1 MFSFHLA
8 DVSAVDGA
16 RAMLLPPSGHGLRQV
31 EVMARM
37 RLGAPVVSF
46 DRLQVRRG
54 PTRRLTVAS
63 WPVLG

>member
-37 RLGAPVVSF
+37 RLGAPVVSC
-46 DRLQVRRG
+46 DRLQVRRLAAG
-54 PTRRLTVAS
+54 
-63 WPVLG
+63 